1 MNNLLNISVFLCNW
15 LCINN
20 LHCELYCYRLR
31 VSYCF
36 IIRKIMQ
43 LNILTEVIMF
53 IGIQQFWRCFQ
64 KNFFEVIFLWRGIQ
78 NFVTD
83 VIMIKDIHFFTEYF
97 QRSYSA
103 EIFMQNN
110 LLGIAVDTAES
121 SSLVSLSLSL
131 QCQWNRGIK
140 L

>member
-1 MNNLLNISVFLCNW
+1 MKNLLNISVFLCNW

-43 LNILTEVIMF
+43 LNIFNWSNNVYRYPAILKVFPEEL
-53 IGIQQFWRCFQ
+53 FWSD
-64 KNFFEVIFLWRGIQ
+64 ILWRGIQ

-83 VIMIKDIHFFTEYF
+83 VIMIKYIHFFTEYF
-97 QRSYSA
+97 QRSYFA

>member
-64 KNFFEVIFLWRGIQ
+64 KNFFEVILLWRGIQ

-83 VIMIKDIHFFTEYF
+83 VIMIKYIHFFTEYF

>member
-31 VSYCF
+31 VSDCF

-64 KNFFEVIFLWRGIQ
+64 KNFFEVILLWRGIQ